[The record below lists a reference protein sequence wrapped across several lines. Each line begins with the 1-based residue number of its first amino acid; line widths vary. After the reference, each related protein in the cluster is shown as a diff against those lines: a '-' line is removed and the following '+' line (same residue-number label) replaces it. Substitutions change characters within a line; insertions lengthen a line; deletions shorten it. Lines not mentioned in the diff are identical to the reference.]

1 MLDLIYANAVTL
13 GGYAVIGLLFI
24 FAKTRKRR
32 KIKRM
37 NSTKAD
43 MAKNKERQKIKEKEL
58 AKMGVFLCDKCGK
71 KTAVRN
77 AKSYGD
83 FDLCP
88 SCANAVATLSEDL
101 AKAEEAYKKAC
112 EAFRLK
118 KLAFSEALKGCNV
131 TREETETKTNE
142 AQNVV
147 DKLGIG
153 G

>member
-1 MLDLIYANAVTL
+1 
-13 GGYAVIGLLFI
+13 
-24 FAKTRKRR
+24 
-32 KIKRM
+32 
-37 NSTKAD
+37 
-43 MAKNKERQKIKEKEL
+43 
-58 AKMGVFLCDKCGK
+58 MGVFLCDKCGK

-118 KLAFSEALKGCNV
+118 KLAFSEALKGCNT
-131 TREETETKTNE
+131 TREETETKTEE
-142 AQNVV
+142 AQSVV